1 MRPIAG
7 GGFTH
12 FLLIGGTGGS
22 TGAAIVYHG
31 FVNTQAAGY
40 GVTLTPI
47 LAGARTLSASFAND
61 TLTITANET
70 VYGGLRLLWLV

>member
-12 FLLIGGTGGS
+12 FLLIGGTGPNNE
-22 TGAAIVYHG
+22 AAIVYHG
-31 FVNTQAAGY
+31 FLNTQAAGY

-47 LAGARTLSASFAND
+47 LAGPRTLSASFAND
-61 TLTITANET
+61 TLTITANAA